1 MILLI
6 TMKIIKENINDK
18 INVGSDNNKI
28 NEENDDNEN
37 KKENN
42 DNKIGINI
50 ERHCNFIRLIVI
62 LLL

>member
-1 MILLI
+1 MIILI
-6 TMKIIKENINDK
+6 QEVIVI
-18 INVGSDNNKI
+18 KI